1 MALREELER
10 SGNWL
15 FRHRSYLPIV
25 MLVPILVALHGYHYP
40 DGRHDLDFGW
50 RSGWQGSRSER

>member
-25 MLVPILVALHGYHYP
+25 MLVPILVALHG
-40 DGRHDLDFGW
+40 
-50 RSGWQGSRSER
+50 